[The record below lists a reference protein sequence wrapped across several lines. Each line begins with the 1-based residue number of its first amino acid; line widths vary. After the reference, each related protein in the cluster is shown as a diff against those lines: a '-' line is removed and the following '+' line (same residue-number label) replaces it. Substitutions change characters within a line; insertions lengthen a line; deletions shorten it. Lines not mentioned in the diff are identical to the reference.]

1 MKTNIHN
8 KIAVIFITITAA
20 ILLGVFLSL
29 SHNLQDYTYN
39 RIKTNVT
46 RQIRLSKSYI
56 EDNPL
61 NRINSYDSDYIADK
75 IGKDL
80 DLRVTIIG
88 LDGTVYGDSE
98 LEGKELI
105 KVENHLYRP
114 EVQQAIQSG
123 IGESRRFSTT
133 IKKDFLYIASLF
145 NKGEKK
151 GIIRLSIPL
160 SDIEHLLNRLRY
172 TLATSL
178 LAAFILSALVSY
190 SASLFISRPIRE
202 ISRAAKDIADGDY
215 SKKISL
221 RSEDEIGDLSS
232 IFNHMAGQVKSRIG
246 EVNESKS
253 RLEAVLLSMFEGV
266 MVVDS
271 KGSIIL
277 INQPLKNVL
286 KIEEE
291 PSGKRPIEAIRNLQ
305 IQEIADNILH
315 TKEGLISEEITILL
329 PVEKTLLVHATPVK
343 KGGKTEGAVL
353 VFHDVT
359 NLRRLEKVRQDFV
372 ANVSHELRTPISS
385 IIGYAETLLDGA
397 LRDEENATD
406 FLNIILTDSNRLATL
421 IDDLL
426 SLAKIES
433 GKIMME
439 KRPCQLL
446 PIAEQ
451 VLASLKGHI
460 EGKEI
465 KIKIDIPENI
475 PSVSADETRIK
486 QVLLNLIDNAV
497 KYNIQGGKISIS
509 ADETNDSVKV
519 NISDTGIGIP
529 RKDLPRLFER
539 FYRVDKAR
547 SRELG
552 GTGLGLSIVKHIIH
566 SHNGEVSVQ
575 SVEGEGSTFSFSL
588 PKA

>member
-29 SHNLQDYTYN
+29 SHNLQNYTYN

-46 RQIRLSKSYI
+46 RQIRLSKSYM
-56 EDNPL
+56 EDSPL
-61 NRINSYDSDYIADK
+61 NHINSYDSDYIADK

-88 LDGTVYGDSE
+88 LNGTVYGDSE
-98 LEGKELI
+98 LEGKELT

-114 EVQQAIQSG
+114 EVQQALQSG

-145 NKGEKK
+145 SKGEKK
-151 GIIRLSIPL
+151 GIVRLSVPL
-160 SDIEHLLNRLRY
+160 AEIEHLLGRLKY
-172 TLATSL
+172 TLALSL

-215 SKKISL
+215 SKKILL

-246 EVNESKS
+246 EVNENKS

-271 KGSIIL
+271 KGSIIV

-286 KIEEE
+286 KIEEV
-291 PSGKRPIEAIRNLQ
+291 SLDRRPIEAIRNLR
-305 IQEIADNILH
+305 IQEITDDILNAK
-315 TKEGLISEEITILL
+315 TGLISEEIIIII
-329 PVEKTLLVHATPVK
+329 PVERILLVHATPVK

-397 LRDEENATD
+397 LRDEENAVD
-406 FLNIILTDSNRLATL
+406 FLNIILADSNRLASL
-421 IDDLL
+421 IDDPL

-433 GKIMME
+433 GKIMMD
-439 KRPCQLL
+439 KIPCQLR

-451 VLASLKGHI
+451 VLASLRGQI
-460 EGKEI
+460 EEKSI
-465 KIKIDIPENI
+465 AVKIDLPENM
-475 PSVSADETRIK
+475 PKVLADENKLR

-497 KYNIQGGKISIS
+497 KYNQPGGEVVIS
-509 ADETNDSVKV
+509 AVEINNSVKV
-519 NISDTGIGIP
+519 MISDTGIGIP
-529 RKDLPRLFER
+529 RKELPRLFER

-552 GTGLGLSIVKHIIH
+552 GTGLGLSIVKHIIQ
-566 SHNGEVSVQ
+566 SHNGGVSVQ
-575 SVEGEGSTFSFSL
+575 SVDGEGSTFSFTL